1 MVILTIFNNILLS
14 LFIALGISFLYSYIF
29 YKTFSLLTSFSA
41 VYKES
46 FQKIFI
52 PLWLYMFF
60 TLTVSLWLILLLPI
74 LLCAFFF
81 LKKVMDSKRKAHFNK
96 IKEEE
101 FRPFI
106 TEWITKQQ
114 SMKISNYSI
123 IMKGEKEAL
132 EATIFLYIESGLD
145 NEQIKAL
152 ARMLPS
158 YTVIRAINK
167 PKKKL
172 IRNVYQ
178 FAEE

>member
-1 MVILTIFNNILLS
+1 MN
-14 LFIALGISFLYSYIF
+14 
-29 YKTFSLLTSFSA
+29 
-41 VYKES
+41 
-46 FQKIFI
+46 
-52 PLWLYMFF
+52 
-60 TLTVSLWLILLLPI
+60 
-74 LLCAFFF
+74 
-81 LKKVMDSKRKAHFNK
+81 SKRKAHFNK

-145 NEQIKAL
+145 NEEIKAL

-158 YTVIRAINK
+158 YTVIRVINK